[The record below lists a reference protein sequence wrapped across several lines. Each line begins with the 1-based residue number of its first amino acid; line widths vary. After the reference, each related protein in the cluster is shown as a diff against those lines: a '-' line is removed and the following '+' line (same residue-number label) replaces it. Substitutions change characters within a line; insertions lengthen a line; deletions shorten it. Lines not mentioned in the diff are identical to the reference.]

1 LKAGKAYLPD
11 VGISVLGITDRKKH
25 VQLRVNE
32 LVFPNGCYI
41 PLKQKPYDTAIHTVP
56 VIGNISYFEVDKV
69 LSLYGIP
76 SDKRAH
82 YNKKQDYKQRLRNVF
97 FQKSYL
103 YIKDKPRIVQ
113 EIDSWKN
120 HGIMITHHKREKI
133 YSLLHKP
140 LQSFIRF
147 TTTSYE
153 TVNQID
159 EGTHMNIPT
168 IDISGK
174 ELYEKLL
181 KLFIDLLLNYSK
193 RDYERFL
200 QTDIDLT
207 KIKDELNDG
216 EYLVQ
221 YSDIANESYVDYFVR
236 YSDYIRN
243 VSIYNEG
250 LSRSTMIQLHA
261 LKQKKQLTLE
271 KIKEYPDIVHTLFG
285 RGILVKNSE
294 LCDIDVITG
303 IMREFIDEQSELQP
317 LRIQSM
323 LKIENKV
330 AHRIDRDNL
339 LILSKEFKIGF
350 CLVTKQFTKKVYHE
364 VEFAIDEHSFTGDI
378 RDSEIIMLYQDD
390 KYLYHILKKDK
401 MSIPIKDITSN
412 SFAKAFKKY
421 SKEE

>member
-1 LKAGKAYLPD
+1 
-11 VGISVLGITDRKKH
+11 
-25 VQLRVNE
+25 
-32 LVFPNGCYI
+32 
-41 PLKQKPYDTAIHTVP
+41 
-56 VIGNISYFEVDKV
+56 
-69 LSLYGIP
+69 
-76 SDKRAH
+76 
-82 YNKKQDYKQRLRNVF
+82 
-97 FQKSYL
+97 
-103 YIKDKPRIVQ
+103 
-113 EIDSWKN
+113 
-120 HGIMITHHKREKI
+120 
-133 YSLLHKP
+133 
-140 LQSFIRF
+140 
-147 TTTSYE
+147 
-153 TVNQID
+153 
-159 EGTHMNIPT
+159 
-168 IDISGK
+168 
-174 ELYEKLL
+174 
-181 KLFIDLLLNYSK
+181 
-193 RDYERFL
+193 
-200 QTDIDLT
+200 
-207 KIKDELNDG
+207 
-216 EYLVQ
+216 
-221 YSDIANESYVDYFVR
+221 
-236 YSDYIRN
+236 
-243 VSIYNEG
+243 
-250 LSRSTMIQLHA
+250 MIQLHA

-330 AHRIDRDNL
+330 AHRIDRGNL